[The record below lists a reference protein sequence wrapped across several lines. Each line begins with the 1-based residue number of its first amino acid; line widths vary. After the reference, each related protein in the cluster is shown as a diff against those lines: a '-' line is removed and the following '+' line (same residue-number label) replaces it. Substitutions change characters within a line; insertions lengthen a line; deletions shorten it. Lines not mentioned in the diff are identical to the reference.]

1 MRRGQRGKTT
11 DNTKLILYLV
21 GSVLG
26 LIIIAFIITFIIYGN
41 NAQDNAG
48 TIDTQKLSELVPNNN
63 NNNQTQEAS
72 NPIGKTVDESKNNIE
87 NTIKNTIKN
96 SNTNTGKTSNSNVNK
111 NVSKDTNT
119 TKETDKT
126 ENTETKNSEK
136 LEFIMP
142 VEGEVIKKYAK
153 EELVYSETLQE
164 WIIHTGIDIKA
175 EKTSVV
181 KATQSGKVTAIKND
195 PRYGL
200 TVTIEH
206 SEGIK
211 SIYANLLTAE
221 FVSVGDEVTK
231 GQTIGTVG
239 DTATFEISDEP
250 HLHFEILKD
259 GEAVDP
265 NLYVKNG

>member
-1 MRRGQRGKTT
+1 M
-11 DNTKLILYLV
+11 
-21 GSVLG
+21 
-26 LIIIAFIITFIIYGN
+26 
-41 NAQDNAG
+41 
-48 TIDTQKLSELVPNNN
+48 
-63 NNNQTQEAS
+63 
-72 NPIGKTVDESKNNIE
+72 
-87 NTIKNTIKN
+87 
-96 SNTNTGKTSNSNVNK
+96 NK
-111 NVSKDTNT
+111 NVTSKDTNT
-119 TKETDKT
+119 IKQTDNT
-126 ENTETKNSEK
+126 ENKDSEK
-136 LEFIMP
+136 SEFIMP
-142 VEGEVIKKYAK
+142 VEGEIIKKYAK

-206 SEGIK
+206 SEGMK

-231 GQTIGTVG
+231 GQTLGTVG
-239 DTATFEISDEP
+239 DTATFEISDGP

-265 NLYVKNG
+265 NLYVKNN